1 MLTLVWKVFIS
12 SISSSTSS
20 SSHKATQVSPCPHR
34 ERPTYPPPLP
44 RSTPELDL
52 RLSTRCDSCGS
63 KVSLQVPQW
72 ISDSIEIAQTTPYRQ
87 RCDGRCQNVGGSR
100 NRTEGLR
107 KSVVEGTV
115 RFAQRVRSSP
125 LLPLLFAAMKA
136 FVAFLIYLD
145 ARFLLRQQAVRV
157 AEEVAT
163 GLVEIEKELGVMT
176 NAGEGFS
183 IGWEALVKGIIALAK
198 SDSTSHNHPPS
209 TSSRGYPAAP
219 LDDFDQAYSEPISP
233 IYSSHHR
240 YFSTDMDES
249 GPPTLTPPSPRH
261 GPHYCSSSDSI
272 PSLRR
277 APFSSPALR
286 TRYQS
291 SGSSTPFSQN
301 FSIEAQPFSSPSSAR
316 GSHRTSSY
324 SSGDSDSLE
333 FGSNGFSQRLRDQ
346 SGPESVSS
354 SPFTFPADGGG
365 GSQSSSRLT
374 TTMLGWADSFLSR
387 AETLRDIHSQ

>member
-1 MLTLVWKVFIS
+1 MSFRRRICTCSQSLPFLKIDNFSYFCFARLSYHSFSLASLRNFEHGRKCLDRDSRAASPSSLLSITLYTSTIIRPRRSSERKQAQSQLDRGRSREISSAFTQLFDSISRRKMGSSPMCAAVPLLYTASSTMLTLVWKVFIS

-125 LLPLLFAAMKA
+125 VSDDLSSAMSRRTLRLKAFCRLQLLPLLFAAMKA

-183 IGWEALVKGIIALAK
+183 IGW
-198 SDSTSHNHPPS
+198 
-209 TSSRGYPAAP
+209 
-219 LDDFDQAYSEPISP
+219 
-233 IYSSHHR
+233 
-240 YFSTDMDES
+240 
-249 GPPTLTPPSPRH
+249 
-261 GPHYCSSSDSI
+261 
-272 PSLRR
+272 
-277 APFSSPALR
+277 
-286 TRYQS
+286 
-291 SGSSTPFSQN
+291 
-301 FSIEAQPFSSPSSAR
+301 
-316 GSHRTSSY
+316 
-324 SSGDSDSLE
+324 
-333 FGSNGFSQRLRDQ
+333 
-346 SGPESVSS
+346 
-354 SPFTFPADGGG
+354 
-365 GSQSSSRLT
+365 
-374 TTMLGWADSFLSR
+374 
-387 AETLRDIHSQ
+387 